1 MEQPSVPLLVRGL
14 AAGALGTLAL
24 SAWEPLRDGLL
35 GHSPPYSVRD
45 IATRALRNTWGI
57 QLAPRAAQRLGLLM
71 RWLYGPALGVLY
83 AGLRPALPPAARRW
97 GLLLGTGVGL
107 LEQLAFPLLRVT
119 TPPRTWTPAE
129 HALLAVQVLLHGF
142 VTEAVLSREDAQ
154 GSRRSGTSARIRAS
168 RR

>member
-1 MEQPSVPLLVRGL
+1 MEQHSAPVLVRGL

-35 GHSPPYSVRD
+35 GHPPPYSVRD
-45 IATRALRNTWGI
+45 IATRAFRNTWGLR
-57 QLAPRAAQRLGLLM
+57 LAPRPAQHLGLLM

-83 AGLRPALPPAARRW
+83 ARLRPALPPAARRW
-97 GLLLGTGVGL
+97 GLVPGTGVGL
-107 LEQLAFPLLRVT
+107 FEQLAFALLRVT
-119 TPPRTWTPAE
+119 APPRTWTPAE
-129 HALLAVQVLLHGF
+129 HALLALQVLLYGL